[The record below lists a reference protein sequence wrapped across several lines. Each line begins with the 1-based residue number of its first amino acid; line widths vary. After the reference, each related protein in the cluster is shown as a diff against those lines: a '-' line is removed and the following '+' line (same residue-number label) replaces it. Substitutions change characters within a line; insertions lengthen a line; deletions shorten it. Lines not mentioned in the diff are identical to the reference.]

1 MPKLLRLTKFYLLS
15 FTWGLPWTLIGLI
28 VFGISWV
35 YFHEDMKIRLIEGRI
50 AVTFTKQRFGGVSL
64 GIVYFV
70 DRSDSERLHN
80 HELGHTIQS
89 MYWGSL
95 FIFVIAIPSFLRY
108 HYRAHLRKTN
118 LEKWRSLPHY
128 DSVWFEGQA
137 TELGNKHFGKLVK
150 EMVRAGK

>member
-15 FTWGLPWTLIGLI
+15 FTWGLPWTLIGLV

-35 YFHEDMKIRLIEGRI
+35 YFHEQMEIRLIDGRI
-50 AVTFTKQRFGGVSL
+50 AVTFTESRFGGVSL

-70 DRSDSERLHN
+70 DSSDSFRLHT

-89 MYWGSL
+89 MYWGPL
-95 FIFVIAIPSFLRY
+95 FIFVIAIPSFARY
-108 HYRAHLRKTN
+108 HYRRWFRHNKPSKFRTF
-118 LEKWRSLPHY
+118 PPY

-137 TELGNKHFGKLVK
+137 TSLGEKYFTDKVNKML
-150 EMVRAGK
+150 RRND

>member
-15 FTWGLPWTLIGLI
+15 FTWGLPWTLIGLA

-35 YFHEDMKIRLIEGRI
+35 YFHEEMKIRLIDGRI
-50 AVTFTKQRFGGVSL
+50 AVTFTDKRFGGVSL

-70 DRSDSERLHN
+70 DSSDSFRLHT

-89 MYWGSL
+89 MYWGPL
-95 FIFVIAIPSFLRY
+95 FIFVIAIPSFARY
-108 HYRAHLRKTN
+108 HYRRWVRQNDIAKFRTF
-118 LEKWRSLPHY
+118 PPY

-137 TELGNKHFGKLVK
+137 TELGKKHFGQKVNEILRRNV
-150 EMVRAGK
+150 